1 MKRIFKYFRANH
13 FDQDLDDELKAHLE
27 ERIDELVENGMNL
40 DAARADALRQFGNR
54 ARVAEMCHEAWSLG
68 PLDEIFHDLKYA
80 IRVLRRNPVFAT
92 VSILSLALGIGINV
106 TIFGAVNQVLLRALP
121 YPRAGDLFAVWGR
134 SINHGVEPMHV
145 SAADF
150 YDWRNQSR
158 AFESL
163 SAYSS
168 WPMNLTDVDEPRR
181 LEAQLVSANLFSTLD
196 VKAEIGRA
204 FQPDEDQEQSPPV
217 VALSHHLWREL
228 GGSDQI
234 IGRQITL
241 NGSPATVVGV
251 MPAGFAFPDP
261 ETDAWTPLTLSAK
274 NRSNRDGRWLSV
286 IGRLRSGASM
296 RDVNTE
302 MDVIAKRL
310 AATYPVSNNGW
321 SVALVPLQEELVGK
335 TRPILITLQ
344 IAALILLL
352 ITCANLANLLFARG
366 AARTREVAVRAALGA
381 SRLRILRQLLAES
394 LLLAAIG
401 GALGFVLA
409 TPCLQFVKRFGNGLI
424 PRANELHM
432 DLSVGLFATGAT
444 LITVLIFGLLPALHS
459 SRNDIGK
466 GVGSGTRGTPR
477 HIERKRGFLIILEI
491 GLAFVLLV
499 GAGLLS
505 ESMIRLQSTSTGLH
519 PDHLLT
525 LRITLSHS
533 RYSTIAAQNTFF
545 DQILSGIR
553 ILPGVLG
560 AGEISDTP
568 LKGNNPTFEF
578 ALDGLIHRSA
588 DPPVQAGLRLIST
601 GYLQTAGIP
610 LLQGRDFTS
619 GDRVG
624 AVPVAII
631 NQAMARRYWPG
642 SDPIGRRLRVKD
654 EPQWITIAGLVP
666 DVKHMGLKEEEG
678 PVVYIP
684 YAQKTQD
691 WLAWTTLVIRTSGEP
706 TSFVPA
712 VRSVIRDLDR
722 SQPVSEIGTLE
733 EVLTKATAV
742 PRFSASIS
750 NVMAGVALLIAVI
763 GVYGLLSYTIAQR
776 LSELSIRLA
785 LGASPVNV
793 SLLLIRQSMLR
804 VFAGVAVGLP
814 TAWVLARYS
823 QSLLFGIQP
832 HDPYIFVGV
841 PLVLV
846 TASFV
851 AVLAPAIR
859 VFKINPAS
867 ALRAE

>member
-1 MKRIFKYFRANH
+1 MKRILRYFRANR
-13 FDQDLDDELKAHLE
+13 FNQDLDAELKAHLE
-27 ERIDELVENGMNL
+27 ERIDELVDNGMSP
-40 DAARADALRQFGNR
+40 DEARAEALRQFGNR
-54 ARVAEMCHEAWSLG
+54 TRVAEMCRDAWTFS
-68 PLDEIFHDLKYA
+68 PLDEVFQDLKYA
-80 IRVLRRNPVFAT
+80 VRGLRRSPVFAT
-92 VSILSLALGIGINV
+92 VSILSLALGIGANV

-121 YPRAGDLFAVWGR
+121 YPRAEDLFAVWGR
-134 SINHGVEPMHV
+134 SMNHGAEQMHV

-150 YDWRNQSR
+150 YDWRGQSH

-196 VKAEIGRA
+196 VKSEIGRG
-204 FQPDEDQEQSPPV
+204 FQPDEDQEESPPV
-217 VALSHHLWREL
+217 VVLSHHLWREL

-241 NGSPATVVGV
+241 NGSPTIVVGV
-251 MPAGFAFPDP
+251 MPAGFSFPTP

-274 NRSNRDGRWLSV
+274 NRSNRDGRWLQV
-286 IGRLRSGASM
+286 LGRLRSGAGM
-296 RDVNTE
+296 RDANTE

-310 AATYPVSNNGW
+310 AVTYPVSNDGW

-344 IAALILLL
+344 IGALILLL

-366 AARTREVAVRAALGA
+366 AARTREIAVRAALGA

-394 LLLAAIG
+394 LLLGAIG
-401 GALGFVLA
+401 GALGFGLA
-409 TPCLQFVKRFGNGLI
+409 APGLQFAKRFGNGLI
-424 PRANELHM
+424 PRANELHL
-432 DLSVGLFATGAT
+432 DFSVGLFAAGAS

-459 SRNDIGK
+459 SRHDIGK

-477 HIERKRGFLIILEI
+477 HTERKRGFLIILEI

-505 ESMIRLQSTSTGLH
+505 ESMIRLQSTPTGLH

-533 RYSTIAAQNTFF
+533 HYSTISAQNIFF
-545 DQILSGIR
+545 EQILSNLR

-578 ALDGLIHRSA
+578 VLDGLIHRSA

-610 LLQGRDFTS
+610 LLHGRDFTG
-619 GDRVG
+619 GDRTG

-631 NQAMARRYWPG
+631 NQAMAHRYWPG
-642 SDPIGRRLRVKD
+642 LDPIGRRLRVKD
-654 EPQWITIAGLVP
+654 EQQWITIAGLVP

-684 YAQKTQD
+684 YSQKTQD

-706 TSFVPA
+706 KSLVPA

-722 SQPVSEIGTLE
+722 SQPVSEISTLE
-733 EVLTKATAV
+733 EVITKATAV

-750 NVMAGVALLIAVI
+750 SVMAGLALLIAVI
-763 GVYGLLSYTIAQR
+763 GVYGLLAYTIAQR
-776 LSELSIRLA
+776 FSELSIRLA
-785 LGASPVNV
+785 LGASPVDV
-793 SLLLIRQSMLR
+793 SLLLIRQSMQR
-804 VFAGVAVGLP
+804 VFAGVALGVP
-814 TAWVLARYS
+814 AAWVLATYS

-832 HDPYIFVGV
+832 HDPYIFIGV

-846 TASFV
+846 TTSFV